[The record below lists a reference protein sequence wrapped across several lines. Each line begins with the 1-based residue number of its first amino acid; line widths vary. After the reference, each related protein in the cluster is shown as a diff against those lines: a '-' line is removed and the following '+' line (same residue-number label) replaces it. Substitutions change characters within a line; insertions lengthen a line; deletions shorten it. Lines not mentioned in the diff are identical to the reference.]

1 MIMPNVYRSNKF
13 VAVISLGGTI
23 AMTEMGSER
32 GVVPRLTAKDLIASV
47 PELTSI
53 CRIETSDF
61 LNVPSVELGLNDM
74 VSLANEIR
82 NWELKG
88 AAGVVVIQG
97 TDTIEET
104 SWCLDLL
111 LQTEM
116 PVIFTGAMRNPA
128 CPGADG
134 PANLLAAV
142 QVASCKDAQNKGV
155 LVVFND
161 EIHSAR
167 FIAKTN
173 TSSTAAFQSPNAGR
187 VGWVT
192 EGCPTIFLSPM
203 NLEPIL
209 ISSAVKH
216 NSIALVSTGIGDDG
230 RLVDVLTEAG
240 FDGLVIEAT
249 GGGHTS
255 LTLAN
260 SLERAAKNMPVILA
274 SRTGSGQIL
283 SDTYGFPGSE
293 KDLLS
298 KGVISAGMLSG
309 PKARVLLLCLLAS
322 NCSKNEIHLEMN
334 KRSTLII

>member
-1 MIMPNVYRSNKF
+1 MSDAHSSNKF
-13 VAVISLGGTI
+13 VVVIGLGGTI
-23 AMTEMGSER
+23 AMAQLEAAR
-32 GVVPRLTAKDLIASV
+32 GVVPSLTAKDLIASV
-47 PELTSI
+47 PELANI
-53 CRIETSDF
+53 CKIETYNF
-61 LNVPSVELGLNDM
+61 LNVPSVELQLNDM
-74 VSLANEIR
+74 VYLANEIR

-88 AAGVVVIQG
+88 AAGVVVLQG

-116 PVIFTGAMRNPA
+116 PVIVTGAMRNPTSL
-128 CPGADG
+128 GADG

-142 QVASCKDAQNKGV
+142 QVASCKNAQNKGV

-167 FIAKTN
+167 FVVKTN

-192 EGCPTIFLSPM
+192 EGSPSIFLSPM
-203 NLEPIL
+203 DFKPIL
-209 ISSAVKH
+209 ISSDAKH
-216 NSIALVSTGIGDDG
+216 NSIALISTGIGDDG
-230 RLVDVLTEAG
+230 KLIDLLTEAG

-255 LTLAN
+255 FALAK
-260 SLERAAKNMPVILA
+260 SIERAVKNMPVILA

-283 SDTYGFPGSE
+283 SNTYGFPGSE